1 MDQTIQYMTLMSE
14 IIAKQSIILGPD
26 IAILKARNV
35 SELIMDDKGKVIEIK
50 GESAIALQKLI
61 NEYVELS
68 GMIVKNALGSIFEK
82 YPDIKK
88 DHITALNFK

>member
-1 MDQTIQYMTLMSE
+1 MEDTNQYAALITE

-35 SELIMDDKGKVIEIK
+35 SELVIDDKGQVTSIK
-50 GESAIALQKLI
+50 GEPVVALQKLI

-68 GMIVKNALGSIFEK
+68 GMIVKNTLGSIFDK
-82 YPDIKK
+82 YPGIKK
-88 DHITALNFK
+88 VE

>member
-1 MDQTIQYMTLMSE
+1 MDQALQYAAIISE
-14 IIAKQSIILGPD
+14 IIAKQAIILGPV

-35 SELIMDDKGKVIEIK
+35 SGLVVDDQGKVTEIK
-50 GESAIALQKLI
+50 GEPAMALQKLI

-68 GMIVKNALGSIFEK
+68 GMIVKNTLGSIFDK

-88 DHITALNFK
+88 VD

>member
-1 MDQTIQYMTLMSE
+1 MEKTSQYAALISE

-35 SELIMDDKGKVIEIK
+35 SELVINDQGQVVDIK
-50 GESAIALQKLI
+50 GDPGMTLQKI
-61 NEYVELS
+61 VNEYVELS

-88 DHITALNFK
+88 VE